1 MRDNNLGDSMGRKA
15 IVVGGGIAGLASAI
29 GLRER
34 GWYVDVLEQAPAFE
48 EVGAG
53 LSLWPNAL
61 NALDGLGVGAVVR
74 EKSVL
79 DGEAGIRDER
89 GRWLSRTD
97 VAEIRNRFGHIALV
111 HRATLLD
118 ILRSALPSE
127 CLKAGVA
134 VAHVTADGR
143 VQSADGELRGDL
155 VLGADGLNSTVRRA
169 VWPDA
174 PAPRYAGYTAWR
186 YVTRRPVDV
195 GPGGETWGHGERFGY
210 ATLSDGRVYC
220 FATANVDEGADGG
233 DLAKLRDRFGDWHD
247 PVPRLLE
254 ESDDADLLH
263 HDLYDLPPLSTY
275 VKDRV
280 ALVGDAAHAMTP
292 NLGQGAC
299 QALED
304 AVVLARRATDG
315 DLAAYDAERRPRA
328 TMISKRSARIGRVAQ
343 LQATPAVAVR
353 NLVMKLTPA
362 SAMLRSLAPVLSW
375 RPPSSAA

>member
-1 MRDNNLGDSMGRKA
+1 MGNKA

-29 GLRER
+29 GLRGR
-34 GWYVDVLEQAPAFE
+34 GWDVEVLEQAPAFE

-61 NALDGLGVGAVVR
+61 NALDELGVGAIVR

-79 DGEAGIRDER
+79 DGEAGIRDAR

-118 ILRSALPSE
+118 ILRSALPPE
-127 CLKAGVA
+127 CLRAGTTVS
-134 VAHVTADGR
+134 HVTADGL

-155 VLGADGLNSTVRRA
+155 VLGADGVNSTVRRA

-186 YVTRRPVDV
+186 FVTRRPVDV

-220 FATANVDEGADGG
+220 FATANVDEGSDGG

-247 PVPRLLE
+247 PVPRLLDE
-254 ESDDADLLH
+254 ADDADLLH
-263 HDLYDLPPLSTY
+263 HDLYDLPSLSTY
-275 VKDRV
+275 VDDRV

-304 AVVLARRATDG
+304 AVVLARCATDG

-343 LQATPAVAVR
+343 LEAAPAVAVR
-353 NLVMKLTPA
+353 NLVMKATPA

-375 RPPSSAA
+375 RPPPSAA

>member
-1 MRDNNLGDSMGRKA
+1 MRA

-34 GWYVDVLEQAPAFE
+34 GWDVEVLEQAPAFG

-61 NALDGLGVGAVVR
+61 SALDALGVGAVVR
-74 EKSVL
+74 EQSVL
-79 DGEAGIRDER
+79 DGAAGIRDEH

-97 VAEIRNRFGHIALV
+97 VAAIRERFGEVAMV

-118 ILRSALPSE
+118 VLRSALPDE
-127 CLKAGVA
+127 VLTPGTTVD
-134 VAHVTADGR
+134 HVSPDGQVR
-143 VQSADGELRGDL
+143 TGDRELRADL
-155 VLGADGLNSTVRRA
+155 VVGADGLRSTVRHA
-169 VWPDA
+169 VWADA

-186 YVTRRPVDV
+186 FVTGRPVDV
-195 GPGGETWGHGERFGY
+195 GPGSESWGRGERFGF

-220 FATANVDEGADGG
+220 FATANVPEGTDGG
-233 DLAKLRDRFGDWHD
+233 DLAALRRRFADWHD
-247 PVPRLLE
+247 PVPMLLE
-254 ESDDADLLH
+254 EADDADLLH
-263 HDLYDLPPLSTY
+263 HDLYDLPPLSSY
-275 VKDRV
+275 VEGRV

-304 AVVLARRATDG
+304 AVVLARCGG

-328 TMISKRSARIGRVAQ
+328 TMISKRSARIGRLAQ
-343 LQATPAVAVR
+343 LEARPAVALRDLVVR
-353 NLVMKLTPA
+353 ATP
-362 SAMLRSLAPVLSW
+362 SSSFLRSLAPVLDW
-375 RPPSSAA
+375 RPGDNPSQPNSR

>member
-1 MRDNNLGDSMGRKA
+1 MRA

-29 GLRER
+29 GLRDQ
-34 GWYVDVLEQAPAFE
+34 GWDVEVLEHATDFA

-61 NALDGLGVGAVVR
+61 SALDVLGVGAPVR
-74 EKSVL
+74 EQSLL
-79 DGEAGIRDER
+79 DGSAGIRDQR

-97 VAEIRNRFGHIALV
+97 VAAIRERFGEMAMV
-111 HRATLLD
+111 HRATRLD
-118 ILRSALPSE
+118 ILRSALPPE
-127 CLKAGVA
+127 CLRAGVA
-134 VAHVTADGR
+134 VQHVTADGLVR
-143 VQSADGELRGDL
+143 CTDRELRGDL
-155 VLGADGLNSTVRRA
+155 VLGADGLRSTVRQA

-186 YVTRRPVDV
+186 FVTGRPLDV
-195 GPGGETWGHGERFGY
+195 GPGSESWGRGERFGF

-220 FATANVDEGADGG
+220 FATANVAEGTDGG
-233 DLAKLRDRFGDWHD
+233 DLTALRRRFADWHD

-254 ESDDADLLH
+254 EADDADLLH

-275 VKDRV
+275 VEGRV

-304 AVVLARRATDG
+304 AVVLARCATDAG
-315 DLAAYDAERRPRA
+315 LAAYDAERRPRA
-328 TMISKRSARIGRVAQ
+328 TMISRRSARIGRLAQ
-343 LQATPAVAVR
+343 LQSPLAVTLR
-353 NLVMKLTPA
+353 NLVVRATP
-362 SAMLRSLAPVLSW
+362 SSSFLRSLAPVLDW
-375 RPPSSAA
+375 RPPDP

>member
-1 MRDNNLGDSMGRKA
+1 M
-15 IVVGGGIAGLASAI
+15 ASPGSHPPI
-29 GLRER
+29 GLRAR
-34 GWYVDVLEQAPAFE
+34 GWDVEVLEQAPAFE

-61 NALDGLGVGAVVR
+61 NALDELGVGAVVR

-79 DGEAGIRDER
+79 DGEAGIRDAR

-97 VAEIRNRFGHIALV
+97 VAEIRNRFGHVALV

-118 ILRSALPSE
+118 ILRDALPPE

-134 VAHVTADGR
+134 VTGVTADGQ
-143 VQSADGELRGDL
+143 VQLGDGELRGDL

-169 VWPDA
+169 LWPDA

-220 FATANVDEGADGG
+220 FATANVDEGSDGG
-233 DLAKLRDRFGDWHD
+233 NVAKLRDRFGDWHD
-247 PVPRLLE
+247 PVPRLLAE
-254 ESDDADLLH
+254 ADDADLLH

-275 VKDRV
+275 VEDRV

-304 AVVLARRATDG
+304 AVVLARCATDG
-315 DLAAYDAERRPRA
+315 DLAAYDAQRRPRA

-343 LQATPAVAVR
+343 LQSTPAVAVR
-353 NLVMKLTPA
+353 NLVMKATPA